1 MGLVPCGCA
10 HATHGT
16 RASFHELYCRCLGKH
31 SQTETGFKTNFLP
44 IKEENSITSY
54 CADLMLKLVKIQWL
68 AKETLFFEALDVY
81 FFMDDDSEH
90 KVDDSDDG
98 RVLDSE

>member
-1 MGLVPCGCA
+1 
-10 HATHGT
+10 
-16 RASFHELYCRCLGKH
+16 
-31 SQTETGFKTNFLP
+31 
-44 IKEENSITSY
+44 
-54 CADLMLKLVKIQWL
+54 MLKLVKIQWL